1 MLYTAFAIVATL
13 CNILAQVICNYLYSG
28 DFSILI
34 SIIMGTGFGL
44 VVKYIL
50 DKKYIFQYKTETA
63 GHNRHI
69 FFLYTV
75 MGILTTFI
83 FWGFEFGFHY
93 IFETIH
99 PFQDGNGRVGRLIMF
114 KECLKNNI
122 VPFIIDEDLKM
133 FYYRGLSEW
142 NNEKGYLTDTCLTAQ
157 DKYKAYLDY
166 FRIVY

>member
-1 MLYTAFAIVATL
+1 MIDSFRLAMLYMAFAIVATL
-13 CNILAQVICNYLYSG
+13 CNILTQDICSYLYSG

-34 SIIMGTGFGL
+34 SIIIGTGFGL

-50 DKKYIFQYKTETA
+50 DKKYIFQYKTKNA

-93 IFETIH
+93 IFET
-99 PFQDGNGRVGRLIMF
+99 
-114 KECLKNNI
+114 KEMRYLGGI
-122 VPFIIDEDLKM
+122 L
-133 FYYRGLSEW
+133 GLMI
-142 NNEKGYLTDTCLTAQ
+142 GYIC
-157 DKYKAYLDY
+157 KYYLDKRY
-166 FRIVY
+166 VFKTVSINI

>member
-1 MLYTAFAIVATL
+1 MIDSFRLAMLYMAFAIVATL
-13 CNILAQVICNYLYSG
+13 CNILTQDICSYLYSG

-34 SIIMGTGFGL
+34 SIIIGTGFGL

-50 DKKYIFQYKTETA
+50 DKKYIFQYKTKNA

-93 IFETIH
+93 IFKTKEMRYLGGILGLTI
-99 PFQDGNGRVGRLIMF
+99 
-114 KECLKNNI
+114 
-122 VPFIIDEDLKM
+122 
-133 FYYRGLSEW
+133 
-142 NNEKGYLTDTCLTAQ
+142 GYIC
-157 DKYKAYLDY
+157 KYYLDKRY
-166 FRIVY
+166 VFRTV

>member
-1 MLYTAFAIVATL
+1 MIDSFRLAMLYMAFAIVATL
-13 CNILAQVICNYLYSG
+13 CNILTQYVCSYLYSG

-34 SIIMGTGFGL
+34 SIIIGTGFGL

-50 DKKYIFQYKTETA
+50 DKKYIFQYKTKNV

-93 IFETIH
+93 IFETKEMRYLGGIL
-99 PFQDGNGRVGRLIMF
+99 GLMIGYIF
-114 KECLKNNI
+114 K
-122 VPFIIDEDLKM
+122 
-133 FYYRGLSEW
+133 Y
-142 NNEKGYLTDTCLTAQ
+142 
-157 DKYKAYLDY
+157 YLDKRY
-166 FRIVY
+166 VFKVV

>member
-1 MLYTAFAIVATL
+1 MNQLFNLALLYALFAVAATV
-13 CNILAQVICNYLYSG
+13 CNILAQE
-28 DFSILI
+28 I
-34 SIIMGTGFGL
+34 SINLLPTSFSLFISIFIGTLVGL

-93 IFETIH
+93 IFET
-99 PFQDGNGRVGRLIMF
+99 
-114 KECLKNNI
+114 KEMRYLGGI
-122 VPFIIDEDLKM
+122 L
-133 FYYRGLSEW
+133 GLMI
-142 NNEKGYLTDTCLTAQ
+142 GYIC
-157 DKYKAYLDY
+157 KYYLDKRY
-166 FRIVY
+166 VFRTV

>member
-13 CNILAQVICNYLYSG
+13 CNILAQDICNYLYSG

-93 IFETIH
+93 IFET
-99 PFQDGNGRVGRLIMF
+99 
-114 KECLKNNI
+114 KEMRYLGGI
-122 VPFIIDEDLKM
+122 L
-133 FYYRGLSEW
+133 GLMI
-142 NNEKGYLTDTCLTAQ
+142 GYICKYFL
-157 DKYKAYLDY
+157 DKRYV
-166 FRIVY
+166 FRTV

>member
-1 MLYTAFAIVATL
+1 MIDSFRLAMLYTAFAIVATL
-13 CNILAQVICNYLYSG
+13 CNILAQDICNYLYSG

-93 IFETIH
+93 IFET
-99 PFQDGNGRVGRLIMF
+99 
-114 KECLKNNI
+114 KEMRYLGGI
-122 VPFIIDEDLKM
+122 L
-133 FYYRGLSEW
+133 GLMI
-142 NNEKGYLTDTCLTAQ
+142 GYIC
-157 DKYKAYLDY
+157 KYYLDKRY
-166 FRIVY
+166 VFRTV

>member
-13 CNILAQVICNYLYSG
+13 CNILAQDICNYLYSG

-93 IFETIH
+93 IFET
-99 PFQDGNGRVGRLIMF
+99 
-114 KECLKNNI
+114 KEMRYLGGI
-122 VPFIIDEDLKM
+122 L
-133 FYYRGLSEW
+133 GLMI
-142 NNEKGYLTDTCLTAQ
+142 GYIC
-157 DKYKAYLDY
+157 KYYLDKRY
-166 FRIVY
+166 VFRTV

>member
-1 MLYTAFAIVATL
+1 MIDSFRLAMLYTAFAIVATL
-13 CNILAQVICNYLYSG
+13 CNILAQDICNYLYSG

-34 SIIMGTGFGL
+34 SLIIGTGFGL

-50 DKKYIFQYKTETA
+50 DKKYIFQYKTKNA

-93 IFETIH
+93 IFET
-99 PFQDGNGRVGRLIMF
+99 
-114 KECLKNNI
+114 KEMRYLGGI
-122 VPFIIDEDLKM
+122 L
-133 FYYRGLSEW
+133 GLMI
-142 NNEKGYLTDTCLTAQ
+142 GYIC
-157 DKYKAYLDY
+157 KYYLDKRY
-166 FRIVY
+166 VFRTV